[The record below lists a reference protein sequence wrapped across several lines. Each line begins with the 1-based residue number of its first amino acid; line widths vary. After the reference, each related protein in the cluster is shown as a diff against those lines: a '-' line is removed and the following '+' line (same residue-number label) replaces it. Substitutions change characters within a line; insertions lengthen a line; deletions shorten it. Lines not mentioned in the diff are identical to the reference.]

1 MSELSY
7 REAIRRAIDEEME
20 RDPSV
25 IIYGQD
31 VELGYVF
38 QVSLG
43 LIDKYGKERVRDAPL
58 SENIIVGSAV
68 GAALGG
74 IRPIPEIQFCDFM
87 ALAMDQL
94 ANQAAKL
101 RYMTGGQLK
110 IPMVLRVPVGVLAN
124 FAAQHSQ
131 SLHAWFAHVPG
142 LRVVLPSTPHDAY
155 GMLKTAI
162 RDDNPV
168 VFLEHKLLYHT
179 KGEVPD
185 EEYFIPFGKADVKR
199 QGKDVTIVSN
209 ALMTMHALAAADVL
223 EKEHG
228 IQASIVDLRSIS
240 PLDFDTIAEEVK
252 KTGRLVIVDEGTK
265 SYGITGEIAARAGE
279 ELLGYLDAPI
289 RRVAQPDTPIPF
301 NGGLENELRVTPAH
315 IIEAVRSICE

>member
-1 MSELSY
+1 MSIMTY
-7 REAIRRAIDEEME
+7 REAIRRAIDEEMAH
-20 RDPSV
+20 DPNV

-43 LIDKYGKERVRDAPL
+43 LIDKYGKERVRDATL

-74 IRPIPEIQFCDFM
+74 IRPLPEIQFSDFM

-101 RYMTGGQLK
+101 RYMTGGQVK
-110 IPMVLRVPVGVLAN
+110 IPMTVRVPVGVLQS

-131 SLHAWFAHVPG
+131 SLHAWYAHIPG
-142 LRVVLPSTPHDAY
+142 LRVVIPSTPYDAY
-155 GMLKTAI
+155 GLLKTSI

-168 VFLEHKLLYHT
+168 VFLEQKLLYGS

-185 EEYFIPFGKADVKR
+185 EEYFIPLGKADIKR
-199 QGKDVTIVSN
+199 EGTDVTIVAN
-209 ALMTMHALAAADVL
+209 GLMTTHALTAAKSL
-223 EKEHG
+223 EKDG
-228 IQASIVDLRSIS
+228 ISAGVVDIRSIS
-240 PLDFDTIAEEVK
+240 PLDFDTIAQEVR
-252 KTGRLVIVDEGTK
+252 KTGHLVIVDEGTK
-265 SYGITGEIAARAGE
+265 SYGITGEIAARAAE
-279 ELLGYLDAPI
+279 ELIDCLDAPI
-289 RRVAQPDTPIPF
+289 RRVAQPDAPIPF
-301 NGGLENELRVTPAH
+301 NSYLENELRVTHAK
-315 IIEAVRSICE
+315 IIQAVKSICG